1 MSKLTKSKIRKLL
14 DKAWSAQIRS
24 CGKCVK
30 CGKTS
35 YLNAHHIYGR
45 RMLSVRWDLD
55 NGICLCSGCHT
66 LCGDSAHQ
74 DPMTFYE
81 FIVDL
86 KGEEWLDELRLKAHS
101 TKKWTLEELED
112 LLEVLNEDNT

>member
-1 MSKLTKSKIRKLL
+1 MNKKQIKKLL
-14 DKAWSAQIRS
+14 DKAWSLKIRS
-24 CGKCVK
+24 TGKCAK

-66 LCGDSAHQ
+66 LCADSAHQ
-74 DPMTFYE
+74 DPMDFYD

-86 KGEEWLDELRLKAHS
+86 KGEEWLNDLRLKAHAV
-101 TKKWTLEELED
+101 KKWSLEELEE
-112 LLEVLNEDNT
+112 LLGELNDN